1 MASKREITG
10 VLLLDKPVGLTS
22 NATIGRVRHLF
33 NAAKAG
39 HTGTLDPFATGL
51 LPTALGEAS
60 KFSRFLLDATKGY
73 SATLKLGVTTTTG
86 DPEGEIVEQRSVHTT
101 AQNIAMVLNSFR
113 GAQKQTPPMHSALK
127 RNGVP
132 LYKLARQGVE
142 VAREARSISIDSLR
156 LRAWDEDRLE
166 IDVTCSKGTYIR
178 VLAQDIGAA
187 LGCGAHLIGL
197 RRTRVGRYD
206 IGRALTL
213 DALGQLDCA
222 GRDAMLLPP
231 DSLAADLPALHLDA
245 SQTLALRN
253 GRRIACEICPSE
265 DGEYRLYG
273 FHGDFLGVGQIAGSS
288 DGASLV
294 AVRMMSNA
302 APAEQLQPRE
312 FT

>member
-1 MASKREITG
+1 MASKREVTG
-10 VLLLDKPVGLTS
+10 VLLLDKPVGLSS
-22 NATIGRVRHLF
+22 NTTIGRVRHLF

-60 KFSRFLLDATKGY
+60 KYSRFLLDAAKGY

-86 DPEGEIVEQRSVHTT
+86 DPEGEIVEQRSVHTS
-101 AQNIAMVLNSFR
+101 AQNIEMVLESFR
-113 GAQKQTPPMHSALK
+113 GAQMQTPPMHSALK

-142 VAREARSISIDSLR
+142 VARAARNIRIDSLK
-156 LRAWDEDRLE
+156 LCAWDEDRLE

-187 LGCGAHLIGL
+187 LGCGAHLIEL

-206 IGRALTL
+206 IGRAFTL
-213 DALGQLDCA
+213 EALEQLDCA
-222 GRDAMLLPP
+222 GRDALLLPP
-231 DSLAADLPALHLDA
+231 DSLAADLPALHLDGV
-245 SQTLALRN
+245 QTQALRN
-253 GRRIACEICPSE
+253 GRRIGWESGPCEC
-265 DGEYRLYG
+265 GEYRLYG
-273 FHGDFLGVGQIAGSS
+273 VQGDFLGVGQVAGSS
-288 DGASLV
+288 DGASLC

-302 APAEQLQPRE
+302 AIAEQLQPRE